1 MASSVMEKK
10 QSYAAPKNSQAD
22 LRAQIRRVLADG
34 SPTRLMDLRA
44 ELCLELGVESVP
56 EGQLTRALRKL
67 QADGGVAKPRRGY
80 YQLVQESSESGPTVP
95 QQRVAIAPP
104 GPVPHPAPA
113 LPPVSTPRS
122 ALTPAPR
129 RTPTSAPAQ
138 PLTPAP
144 APVSA
149 PPPALTPV
157 PPPAKTKTQEVASTP
172 APLAVREP
180 VTDVLSVRT
189 EEPEQATAHVDDV
202 AAPDQIGGR
211 SETRLFAVG
220 VVIVLLWL
228 VITGLALLSVTA
240 PTGVAIGGA
249 AAVIL
254 GIPYLIAVHRQHVRA
269 RARHAGDADSRVSDT
284 HAELFVE
291 IDA

>member
-10 QSYAAPKNSQAD
+10 QSYAAAKNSQAD
-22 LRAQIRRVLADG
+22 LQAQIRRVLADG

-67 QADGGVAKPRRGY
+67 RADGGVANPRRGY
-80 YQLVQESSESGPTVP
+80 YQLVPEPIESRPTVP

-104 GPVPHPAPA
+104 GPVLHSAPP
-113 LPPVSTPRS
+113 LPPVSVPRS
-122 ALTPAPR
+122 ALTPAPP
-129 RTPTSAPAQ
+129 RTPITAPAP
-138 PLTPAP
+138 PLTPA
-144 APVSA
+144 
-149 PPPALTPV
+149 
-157 PPPAKTKTQEVASTP
+157 PPPAKTKTQEVAATP
-172 APLAVREP
+172 ALLAVREP
-180 VTDVLSVRT
+180 VTDVPPVRM
-189 EEPEQATAHVDDV
+189 EEPGQATAHVDEV
-202 AAPDQIGGR
+202 AASDQIGGR
-211 SETRLFAVG
+211 PETRLFAVG

-240 PTGVAIGGA
+240 SIGVAIGGA
-249 AAVIL
+249 AAVVL

-269 RARHAGDADSRVSDT
+269 RARHANDANSRVSDT
-284 HAELFVE
+284 HSQLFDE